1 VTLIFWLPLICV
13 VLHVFEEFAWPGG
26 FSRWYAELLP
36 ETGIS
41 FTPTYAVVINGLF
54 VLSAVVLGLLGPE
67 WSRGVS
73 LWLALAALGASN
85 SLFHLFGVLRLRRY
99 SPGVITG
106 VLLFMPLCIWGVW
119 FFLSNGSATPKIVLT
134 SLAIGS
140 FFNLWAI
147 FRHRGRASAISQRV

>member
-1 VTLIFWLPLICV
+1 VSLIFWLPLVCV

-26 FSRWYAELLP
+26 FSRWYADLLP
-36 ETGIS
+36 ETAIS
-41 FTPTYAVVINGLF
+41 FTPTYAVVINGLLIAAAF
-54 VLSAVVLGLLGPE
+54 TLGSLGPE

-85 SLFHLFGVLRLRRY
+85 TLFHLFGVLRLRRY
-99 SPGVITG
+99 SPGVVTG
-106 VLLFMPLCIWGVW
+106 VLLYIPLCIWGFW
-119 FFLSNGSATPKIVLT
+119 YFLSTGAASPKVALT

-147 FRHRGRASAISQRV
+147 FRHRGRAAAMSQRA